1 MNNVYQIKTASLE
14 LKDVDNVKGIV
25 SGYFSAFGNV
35 DADGD
40 MIMSGAYSKTIKENF
55 SRIRHLLNHNAT
67 QPLGK
72 LLELKEDSHGLFY
85 RSQIGT
91 HSLGQDFLKMLES
104 ELIKEHS
111 VGFQIVKNEDDREM
125 RWNRDGITMT
135 GVNKITEIK
144 LWEGSSLTAWGANS
158 NTPIT
163 EVKGVADVE
172 DLATR
177 IKAMEKFCKD
187 SDATDDTI
195 QLLLIQIKQLQQII
209 IEKSTPPAPA
219 VEPPKDEKLNDQIKL
234 LILKHYN

>member
-1 MNNVYQIKTASLE
+1 MNNVYQKKTASLE
-14 LKDVDNVKGIV
+14 LKDVDSVKGIV

-40 MIMSGAYSKTIKENF
+40 MIVQGAYSKTIKENF
-55 SRIRHLLNHNAT
+55 NRIKHLLNHNAA

-72 LLELKEDSHGLFY
+72 ILELKEDSHGLFY

-91 HSLGQDFLKMLES
+91 HALGRDFLKMLES

-111 VGFQIVKNEDDREM
+111 VGYQIVKNEDDREM

-135 GVNKITEIK
+135 GVNKITEMK

-172 DLATR
+172 DIATR
-177 IKAMEKFCKD
+177 IKALEKFCKD
-187 SDATDDTI
+187 SDATDETI
-195 QLLLIQIKQLQQII
+195 QLLWIQIKQLQQLII
-209 IEKSTPPAPA
+209 DSTQPVKT
-219 VEPPKDEKLNDQIKL
+219 VEPQKDEKLNDQIKL